1 MGDDISISVVIPVLH
16 EAGNINGLIDH
27 LRRLPG
33 GREIEIIVIDGAP
46 EEDTLN
52 AIDRRGIRKLR
63 SGKGRGV
70 QMNLGARSAR
80 GDVLLFLHADT
91 FLPENGLELIRR
103 TMDDHRFSGGAF
115 TIRLDR
121 INPVLGALIFIHD
134 LRGLITRVPYGD
146 QAIFVRRK
154 HYYQAGGFPHW
165 PLMEDVALVRCLNG
179 IGKFGLA
186 SGFVR
191 TSARRWKQETI
202 LFTTLRNW
210 SLLLRY
216 FCGVSPHRL
225 FRHYDHKR

>member
-146 QAIFVRRK
+146 QAIFLRTSVF
-154 HYYQAGGFPHW
+154 HELGGYREYRIFEEVD
-165 PLMEDVALVRCLNG
+165 LMERMRKGRYRIKILRQKVVSSGRRFERDGAFWRLGRNLLVIFLYNIGIHPNRLVRLYG
-179 IGKFGLA
+179 
-186 SGFVR
+186 
-191 TSARRWKQETI
+191 
-202 LFTTLRNW
+202 
-210 SLLLRY
+210 
-216 FCGVSPHRL
+216 
-225 FRHYDHKR
+225 